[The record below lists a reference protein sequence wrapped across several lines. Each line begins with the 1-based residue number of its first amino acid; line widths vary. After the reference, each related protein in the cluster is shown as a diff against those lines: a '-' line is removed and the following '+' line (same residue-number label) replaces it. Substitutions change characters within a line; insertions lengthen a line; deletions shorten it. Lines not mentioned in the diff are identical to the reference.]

1 VEGACPT
8 PSGIVVSGLSGSTA
22 NMNPVRNST
31 GTEASARSHHIA
43 HTPPR
48 TCGRGPP
55 PVRSFPATR
64 SPPRYRTRCAMFTA
78 PSSNFGFMGG
88 GSSNEAVLI
97 VPRYEVRVGVP
108 HPNHTATKPLRF
120 PKSRASVVAAIF
132 SRCWWWTRQVGPV
145 RRPHTWRG
153 REEAGSAQE
162 EGSSARGPLGPSQGG
177 FSPSAFI
184 LFFLFLILFPAL
196 FLLYILNL
204 EFEFKSCGEFVLK
217 FVCFEHD
224 IMG

>member
-1 VEGACPT
+1 ME
-8 PSGIVVSGLSGSTA
+8 
-22 NMNPVRNST
+22 
-31 GTEASARSHHIA
+31 RSQCSF
-43 HTPPR
+43 TPP
-48 TCGRGPP
+48 T
-55 PVRSFPATR
+55 VVAT
-64 SPPRYRTRCAMFTA
+64 P

-88 GSSNEAVLI
+88 GSSDAAVLI

-108 HPNHTATKPLRF
+108 HPNYTATKPLQF
-120 PKSRASVVAAIF
+120 PESRASVVAASF
-132 SRCWWWTRQVGPV
+132 LRGWWWTRQVGPV
-145 RRPHTWRG
+145 RRPHTRRG

-162 EGSSARGPLGPSQGG
+162 EGSSARGPLGPRKTQAGPSQGG

-204 EFEFKSCGEFVLK
+204 EYEFKYCGEFVLK